1 MYNRYI
7 PPGTA
12 YAPIPEEESSR
23 PESEVSPGHS
33 RSHSHPTGGV
43 YASTAPHNDPS
54 NGGTSDLLGSVT
66 SGISDLLG
74 GIFKNFSLENLD
86 SGDILL
92 ILIILFLFL
101 EGDNLDLVIALG
113 LMLLLG
119 LGEREDA
126 QPSDE

>member
-12 YAPIPEEESSR
+12 YAPIPEEESDRHS
-23 PESEVSPGHS
+23 SSPGEAGSPRPGPPGGRH
-33 RSHSHPTGGV
+33 RPTSTHASGGPDH
-43 YASTAPHNDPS
+43 T
-54 NGGTSDLLGSVT
+54 GDLLGSVT
-66 SGISDLLG
+66 KGIGDLLG
-74 GIFKNFSLENLD
+74 GVFQNFSLQNLD

-119 LGEREDA
+119 LGESDA
-126 QPSDE
+126 DQSPA